1 MRKLFYVILV
11 LALAWMFSGCGD
23 TVTNTDTVVVD
34 KEDLNPPLGLVSV
47 TGDGEVALMWYGSNW
62 EDDFRD
68 GNAIESDAGYRI
80 LMSTV
85 APVKGDIDTSLST
98 NFTVYN
104 ATPITASTGEG
115 VYYHTIEGLNNGTDY
130 WFAVRTIVK
139 ADPSDVTE
147 GKVSYP
153 SNIVKDIPRP
163 ENPSITLAN
172 GGATNGYNFG
182 ATVAMQAP
190 GSGANYQDASG
201 CDLIIEG
208 VSNLSGRLYFSV
220 TNVPDDGE
228 TNQPYG
234 IQDLGYMG
242 GLSALPGSVHWDLA
256 DVAPS
261 TGYNGRGHS
270 LQAIPTHVYAICF
283 ANSATSTDNYY
294 AKIYVSNVTITADG
308 PPASGTV
315 AFISAHQ
322 TVEGEEEYK

>member
-11 LALAWMFSGCGD
+11 LALAWMFSGCG
-23 TVTNTDTVVVD
+23 TESTTGTTVVD
-34 KEDLNPPLGLVSV
+34 KDDLNPPLGLVSV

-62 EDDFRD
+62 EGDFRD
-68 GNAIESDAGYRI
+68 GNNIEDNAGYRI

-85 APVKGDIDTSLST
+85 APTKADLDTSLSD

-104 ATPITASTGEG
+104 ADPCTTSTGEG
-115 VYYHTIEGLNNGTDY
+115 VFYHTIEGLDNGTDY

-153 SNIVKDIPRP
+153 SNIVRDVPRP

-172 GGATNGYNFG
+172 GSATNGYNFG
-182 ATVAMQAP
+182 DTAAMQAP

-208 VSNLSGRLYFSV
+208 VSNLAGRLYFSV
-220 TNVPDDGE
+220 TNVADDGE

-261 TGYNGRGHS
+261 GGYNGRGHS

-283 ANSATSTDNYY
+283 ANSATSNDKYY
-294 AKIYVSNVTITADG
+294 AKIYVSNVTITTDD
-308 PPASGTV
+308 PVVGTV

-322 TVEGEEEYK
+322 TVEGENEYK